1 VSPDPIFEE
10 EPSFKADRDA
20 VWAFMK
26 FVDAIAEPADRSA
39 FIRGE
44 EGNASLEGIPEE
56 LARALKTMSE
66 EELAFLASLRDH
78 VQEAKLYDQYNPTLF
93 YL

>member
-1 VSPDPIFEE
+1 MTPDPIFES

-20 VWAFMK
+20 VHALMK
-26 FVDAIAEPADRSA
+26 FVDAIAEPPDRSS

-44 EGNASLEGIPEE
+44 EGNASLDGIPEE

-66 EELAFLASLRDH
+66 EELAFLARLKDQLH
-78 VQEAKLYDQYNPTLF
+78 KAKLYDEYNPALM